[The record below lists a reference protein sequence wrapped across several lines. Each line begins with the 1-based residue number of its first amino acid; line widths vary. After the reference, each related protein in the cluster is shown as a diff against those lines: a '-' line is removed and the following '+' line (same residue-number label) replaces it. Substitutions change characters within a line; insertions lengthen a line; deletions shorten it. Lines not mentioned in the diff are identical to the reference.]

1 MYDMYMHMM
10 YMYMVYKYNT
20 LSPCTITCMYAF
32 RSDCLALDK
41 QCALFSG
48 RLPLQ
53 VPVVLSCL

>member
-1 MYDMYMHMM
+1 MM